1 MRQVDGSMPRDVN
14 RGINAVK
21 RFVRQ
26 QGIEGVHGTLIELVS
41 CLPALY
47 TAVEVRCLKQPP
59 GIR

>member
-1 MRQVDGSMPRDVN
+1 MPRDVN